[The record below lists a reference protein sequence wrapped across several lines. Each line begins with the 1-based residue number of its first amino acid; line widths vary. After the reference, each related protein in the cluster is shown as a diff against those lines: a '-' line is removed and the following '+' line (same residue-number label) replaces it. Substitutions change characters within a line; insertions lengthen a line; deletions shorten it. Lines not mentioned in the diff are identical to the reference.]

1 MLMQNPDTL
10 RVSAEAEKLA
20 NAIYDY
26 TRRFPREEI
35 FGLVAQMRKAAVSVG
50 SNIFE
55 ACGRQ
60 GNRENESNAS
70 ARSFYY
76 HSHGS
81 ATELVFQLRIAR
93 HQRMGDPAQAKAIEK
108 QLDLVRRQLRRLII
122 RLP

>member
-70 ARSFYY
+70 ARSFITI
-76 HSHGS
+76 HT
-81 ATELVFQLRIAR
+81 A
-93 HQRMGDPAQAKAIEK
+93 
-108 QLDLVRRQLRRLII
+108 RRLSSCFNYASRDTSEWATPPRPRRSKSNSISFDANCAG
-122 RLP
+122 